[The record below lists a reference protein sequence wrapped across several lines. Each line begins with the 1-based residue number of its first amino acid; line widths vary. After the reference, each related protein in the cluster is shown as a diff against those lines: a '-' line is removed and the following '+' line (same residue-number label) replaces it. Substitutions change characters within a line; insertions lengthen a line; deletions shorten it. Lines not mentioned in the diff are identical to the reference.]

1 MRKPTLGSS
10 WAWAWVPAA
19 RRRARPRPERCFGR
33 AAKRDMTFPLDF
45 HPGGRQRGQTPGHHG
60 LEHGKGAERQ
70 FSAVKATDLLSR
82 SARVDHL
89 KASTAENGHRVAST
103 TVPFRVPAVM
113 NLLKASRHD
122 VLRERGP
129 RKPDPYIVND
139 QIMIVK
145 FVNYFDYILC

>member
-60 LEHGKGAERQ
+60 LEHGRGSKTAILSGEGNGLGPP
-70 FSAVKATDLLSR
+70 FSACGLPEGFDR
-82 SARVDHL
+82 
-89 KASTAENGHRVAST
+89 ENGHRVAST
-103 TVPFRVPAVM
+103 TVPFRVPAELG
-113 NLLKASRHD
+113 LLTASGHGD
-122 VLRERGP
+122 LRNGIRET
-129 RKPDPYIVND
+129 
-139 QIMIVK
+139 
-145 FVNYFDYILC
+145 